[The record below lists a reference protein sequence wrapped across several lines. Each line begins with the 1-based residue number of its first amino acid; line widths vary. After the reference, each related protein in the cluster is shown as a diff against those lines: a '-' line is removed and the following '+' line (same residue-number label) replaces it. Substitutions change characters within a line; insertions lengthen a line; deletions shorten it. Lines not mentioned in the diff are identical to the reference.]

1 MQIEKVYNN
10 NVIQATD
17 QQGREMIV
25 MGKGLGFQKK
35 AGEEL
40 DTSKIEK
47 TFVLQNDYQ
56 QSDLS
61 SLYLQMEST
70 EVEVVNAI
78 INKAEGVLGVQ
89 FDLSLYLA
97 LADHLHFVFERSHEG
112 VSIENPLSWEVR
124 KFYLNEYQI
133 EEGEN
138 VEQVKYQAAYH
149 KLVASA
155 IATKLAH
162 EIDPENKVGCML
174 AAGQYYPNTCHPRD
188 VWEGLQEDR
197 ENYFFI
203 DVQARGYYP
212 NYAKK
217 KWERGGI
224 EIEMTDEDL
233 ALLKEHTVDFISFSY
248 YSSRIASGDPAV
260 KEKTAGNI
268 FASIKNPYLDA
279 SEWGWQIDPLGFRI
293 TLNSIW
299 DRYQKPL
306 FVVENGLGAV
316 DTPDENGYVEDDYRI
331 DYLRQHVLTMRDAI
345 VEDGVELLGY
355 TTWGCIDLVSA
366 GTSEMKKRYGFIY
379 VDRDNEGNGT
389 LKRSK
394 KKSFDWYKKVIA
406 TNGADVE

>member
-1 MQIEKVYNN
+1 MQIDKVYNN

-17 QQGREMIV
+17 QQGRELIV
-25 MGKGLGFQKK
+25 IGKGLGFQKK
-35 AGEEL
+35 AGEEI

-124 KFYLNEYQI
+124 KFYPNEYQI
-133 EEGEN
+133 GLEALQLIKERLGLELGKA
-138 VEQVKYQAAYH
+138 E
-149 KLVASA
+149 ASA

-174 AAGQYYPNTCHPRD
+174 AAGPYYPHTCHPRD

-217 KWERGGI
+217 KWERAGI

-233 ALLKEHTVDFISFSY
+233 ALLKEHTVDFIS
-248 YSSRIASGDPAV
+248 
-260 KEKTAGNI
+260 
-268 FASIKNPYLDA
+268 
-279 SEWGWQIDPLGFRI
+279 
-293 TLNSIW
+293 
-299 DRYQKPL
+299 
-306 FVVENGLGAV
+306 
-316 DTPDENGYVEDDYRI
+316 
-331 DYLRQHVLTMRDAI
+331 
-345 VEDGVELLGY
+345 
-355 TTWGCIDLVSA
+355 
-366 GTSEMKKRYGFIY
+366 
-379 VDRDNEGNGT
+379 
-389 LKRSK
+389 
-394 KKSFDWYKKVIA
+394 
-406 TNGADVE
+406 